1 MSLVLGGEFLGRTL
15 ILYFLCAPIFYLVI
29 GFVTSLVMFWGYNLI
44 ARITG
49 GIEFE
54 LKEVPQT

>member
-49 GIEFE
+49 GI
-54 LKEVPQT
+54 